1 MESEYHVKKFYTGS
15 RIIENVCVNTIDNKI
30 DDWNKESFDTNKSFE
45 YMIPSFIDL
54 QIYGAKNS
62 LLMVEPKEETI
73 KKIYDHNIESGTF
86 FFQPTIAS
94 ESKGTILKSIDAVK
108 NYISNGGKG
117 CLGLHIE
124 GPWINPD
131 KKGAHSLKYINP
143 PIEKDV
149 KEIIERAEGT
159 ISMITLAPEVIEEKI
174 IELILDND
182 IVISI
187 GHSELSYK
195 NTIEYINKGV
205 NVATHL
211 FNAMPSIHHRDKNL
225 TLAILENDKIFSSII
240 CDGFH
245 VDFSMIRL
253 AHKLKRNSLFCIT
266 DGVTESNDEQ
276 YSHKFNG
283 KFYENNGILSGSS
296 VTMHESFK
304 NLINKVG
311 LSFNEALEMCCV
323 TPSKVFKNKNLLPV
337 DTNSKNSFNILDK
350 NFNLIK

>member
-1 MESEYHVKKFYTGS
+1 MKSEYHIKKFYTGS
-15 RIIENVCVNTIDNKI
+15 RIIKNVCVNTIDNKI
-30 DDWNKESFDTNKSFE
+30 DNWNKESFDINKSFE

-73 KKIYDHNIESGTF
+73 KKIYDHNVHSGTF

-94 ESKGTILKSIDAVK
+94 ESKYTILKSIEAVK
-108 NYISNGGKG
+108 SYISNGGKG

-124 GPWINPD
+124 GPWINPNR
-131 KKGAHSLKYINP
+131 KGAHSLKYINS

-149 KEIIERAEGT
+149 KEIIDRAEGS
-159 ISMITLAPEVIEEKI
+159 ISMITLAPEVVEEKI
-174 IELILDND
+174 IGLILNND

-225 TLAILENDKIFSSII
+225 TLAILENHKIFSSII

-245 VDFSMIRL
+245 VDFSLIRL
-253 AHKLKRNSLFCIT
+253 AHKIKKDSLFCIT
-266 DGVTESNDEQ
+266 DAVTNSNDKQ
-276 YSHKFNG
+276 HNHKFNG

-296 VTMHESFK
+296 VTMHQSFK

-311 LSFNEALEMCCV
+311 LSFNEALKMCCI
-323 TPSKVFKNKNLLPV
+323 TPSKVFKNKNLLPIE
-337 DTNSKNSFNILDK
+337 TNSENSFNILDK
-350 NFNLIK
+350 NLNLIK